1 MRNTRLYLPQPLQPG
16 AKISL
21 DPSAVHYVR
30 DVLRLKQNSP
40 LIVFNG
46 KGGEFSA
53 YIQKLTRKSIVISV
67 EEWIDRE
74 TESPIKIDLGL
85 GIIRGERMDFV
96 LQKAVELGVFR
107 ICPIISTRTV
117 VQLKA
122 ERKNTKRIHWEKI
135 VHNAAEQCGR
145 NYLPEVASPEQLTDW
160 ILNKNGLKLFFDPHS
175 EKTIQDIDRPQGPV
189 ILLSGP
195 EGGFTE
201 TERDQA
207 KTAGFTP
214 IRLGPRILRAE
225 TAVLAAIAAIQTL
238 WGDLGDCPKID

>member
-1 MRNTRLYLPQPLQPG
+1 MRNARLYLPQPLKTG
-16 AKISL
+16 ATISL
-21 DPSAVHYVR
+21 KPSAVHYVR
-30 DVLRLKQNSP
+30 DVLRLKQNAP

-53 YIQKLTRKSIVISV
+53 QIQKLARKTIVISI

-74 TESPIKIDLGL
+74 SESPIKIDLGL
-85 GIIRGERMDFV
+85 GVTRGERMDFA

-117 VQLKA
+117 VQLKD
-122 ERKNTKRIHWEKI
+122 ERKNTKRMHWEKI

-145 NYLPEVASPEQLTDW
+145 NYLPEVAIPEQLTNW
-160 ILNKNGLKLFFDPHS
+160 IRDKNGLKLFFDPRS
-175 EKTIQDIDRPQGPV
+175 EKTLQDIECPKGHV
-189 ILLSGP
+189 VLLSGP

-207 KTAGFTP
+207 KAAGFIP
-214 IRLGPRILRAE
+214 IRLGPRILRSE
-225 TAVLAAIAAIQTL
+225 TAVLAAIAAIQSL
-238 WGDLGDCPKID
+238 WGDLGGYSKTE